1 MKKNNFSIFEFIF
14 TLWMSDREIGEEV
27 LVSENPHYVVSKGIR
42 RAIQQQ
48 YKNTPPRYRKNRDI
62 PASIELFRNGNSDNI
77 GFLELFGNKM
87 DNVDFRER
95 CQYVENGK
103 RLYRLEMKHKDER
116 PWHVRIEV
124 LMKKLNC
131 TYREAFR
138 LSEAFTR
145 LRLGKEEVVRI
156 IKGYVKDNLTVTS
169 GLKSV
174 SNLEQYI
181 QKFEALVAEMQ
192 PFEDQEN
199 SQYGLTHNDDEE
211 VNIDFDPIVVKESL
225 KFKKSEIAI
234 AMAEAI
240 TEKMSNMDKSV
251 LINNSYADEYEIE
264 ADPELEDSEYEDLDV
279 DGNPFTGKELG
290 MPEWS
295 LPDAMVQY
303 IRTSNQVRLNKLK
316 KELMD
321 PSWQSF
327 IDDNGT
333 KKYYK
338 FHVDQFLTKTAYSEL
353 WERIKARD
361 KELVAIRKRIVK
373 EVSENGA
380 EQDTIEAIETY
391 NECLQRGSL
400 KQAKF
405 VLRKYINGGSFTIGG
420 RKRYVKPIQNVRE
433 KEYLVAILKDE
444 IAA

>member
-1 MKKNNFSIFEFIF
+1 MKKENFSIFNFLF
-14 TLWMSDREIGEEV
+14 SLWMYDREIGEEV
-27 LVSENPHYVVSKGIR
+27 LISENPHYMVSKGVR

-48 YKNTPPRYRKNRDI
+48 YKNTPPVYRKNRDI
-62 PASIELFRNGNSDNI
+62 PASIELFKNGNSDNI

-131 TYREAFR
+131 TYKEAYR
-138 LSEAFTR
+138 LSEAFTK
-145 LRLGKEEVVRI
+145 LRLGKEEVVKI
-156 IKGYVKDNLTVTS
+156 IKGYIKDNLTITS

-174 SNLEQYI
+174 KNLEKYI
-181 QKFEALVAEMQ
+181 EKFEDLVAEMQ
-192 PFEDQEN
+192 VFEDQEKN
-199 SQYGLTHNDDEE
+199 QYGLIYNDDEE
-211 VNIDFDPIVVKESL
+211 INVDFDPIIVRKTF
-225 KFKKSEIAI
+225 KFRKSDIAI

-240 TEKMSNMDKSV
+240 VEKLNNVDKSA
-251 LINNSYADEYEIE
+251 LIDNSYADEYEME
-264 ADPELEDSEYEDLDV
+264 ADPELEAEEYEDLDV
-279 DGNPFTGKELG
+279 DSNPFTGKELG

-303 IRTSNQVRLNKLK
+303 IRSSNQVRLNKLK
-316 KELMD
+316 KELMN

-327 IDDNGT
+327 IDDDGN
-333 KKYYK
+333 KKYFK
-338 FHVDQFLTKTAYSEL
+338 FHVERFLTKTAYSEL

-361 KELVAIRKRIVK
+361 KELVLIRKKIIQDI
-373 EVSENGA
+373 EENGA
-380 EQDTIEAIETY
+380 EQETIEAVETY
-391 NECLQRGSL
+391 NQCLQKGSL

-405 VLRKYINGGSFTIGG
+405 VLRKYIHGGSFTLGG
-420 RKRYVKPIQNVRE
+420 RTKTVKPIKNIKE